1 MDHTPKVINRKTT
14 TNIGNNAQ
22 KTFINTTDEP
32 KRKKHHIKKK
42 TQKSTASSS
51 KSENESQ
58 NESHSPRKKTPN
70 VIKDVIADNFVLL
83 TLIGK
88 GAFGQIIL
96 SYDMRDNNE
105 VAIKKEIRQYNK
117 PSQLRT
123 EAKIYQSLLNI
134 TSQDISGMIALAQN
148 DVIGVPRFYGMGEM
162 PEYNYLIMEFLGP
175 NLIELL
181 SYCKTRKFTISTVCL
196 IALQILNRIENLH
209 KHHWIHR
216 DIKPENFLIGNT
228 TKSNVIYMIDFGLGK
243 RYKNPKNHQHIPYRE
258 GRPLTGTARY
268 VSINTHLGI
277 EQSRRDDLESIGY
290 VLVFFLKGSLPWQGI
305 KAQGDKYIRI
315 MEKKLQIPT
324 EILCHGLPDEI
335 MHYLNYCKSLR
346 FEDRPDYDYLKGLFI
361 KLLSKCNMNYG
372 LTKDMLKFDW
382 CYEDPQNS
390 IWQVFCK
397 KKGKDSNIKDE
408 SGKADCRSGIN
419 NLTDLIT
426 VTSVNSNGNNMTNKK
441 LHGRQLTNI
450 VEARTYNS
458 KSNENNPNYD
468 YDDEDDDDDSGV
480 SGNRNREQ
488 EVNDNKKENEN
499 VHESV
504 NDDNVTPNP
513 NTNDN
518 DSKQSEDTIKQDFI
532 GYIDQNQ
539 DNQELNAALKSERGK
554 SSEDIDE
561 YIHKMISK
569 MNQIDK
575 TINLEEDNN
584 INTMINAINKP
595 NNSNK
600 NILVVNNNN
609 NNNKDVV
616 NKNESSNNSNTIATN
631 NNNDCDLSETPKN
644 DNMPYIGNINDKKLT
659 KQLNNATV
667 SQNNIEINNNNNNNQ
682 NQNEEKQM
690 INQTKHS
697 HTIEESNPSL
707 NKDNSLKI
715 QNKKDKL
722 QKTCS
727 LIIRDNPNIKY
738 NDNTSDTSQNK
749 NKKVG
754 FQVDDKSP
762 KIKHHPQRKHS
773 FKHNTTNIK
782 SKTIH

>member
-1 MDHTPKVINRKTT
+1 MDHTPKVINRKSTA
-14 TNIGNNAQ
+14 NNGNNAQ

-32 KRKKHHIKKK
+32 KRNKKQHIRKK
-42 TQKSTASSS
+42 THKSTASSS

-58 NESHSPRKKTPN
+58 NESHSPQKKTPN

-181 SYCKTRKFTISTVCL
+181 SYCKTKKFTISTVCL

-372 LTKDMLKFDW
+372 LTRDMLKFDW

-397 KKGKDSNIKDE
+397 KKGKDSNIKEE

-419 NLTDLIT
+419 NLTDFIT
-426 VTSVNSNGNNMTNKK
+426 VTSANNNTSNNNINMSTKK

-450 VEARTYNS
+450 VEKRTYNS

-468 YDDEDDDDDSGV
+468 YDEDDDDSGV

-488 EVNDNKKENEN
+488 EDNEN
-499 VHESV
+499 
-504 NDDNVTPNP
+504 
-513 NTNDN
+513 
-518 DSKQSEDTIKQDFI
+518 Q
-532 GYIDQNQ
+532 
-539 DNQELNAALKSERGK
+539 
-554 SSEDIDE
+554 
-561 YIHKMISK
+561 
-569 MNQIDK
+569 
-575 TINLEEDNN
+575 
-584 INTMINAINKP
+584 
-595 NNSNK
+595 NNSGRHNLSNK
-600 NILVVNNNN
+600 
-609 NNNKDVV
+609 
-616 NKNESSNNSNTIATN
+616 S
-631 NNNDCDLSETPKN
+631 
-644 DNMPYIGNINDKKLT
+644 
-659 KQLNNATV
+659 
-667 SQNNIEINNNNNNNQ
+667 
-682 NQNEEKQM
+682 
-690 INQTKHS
+690 
-697 HTIEESNPSL
+697 
-707 NKDNSLKI
+707 
-715 QNKKDKL
+715 
-722 QKTCS
+722 
-727 LIIRDNPNIKY
+727 
-738 NDNTSDTSQNK
+738 
-749 NKKVG
+749 
-754 FQVDDKSP
+754 
-762 KIKHHPQRKHS
+762 
-773 FKHNTTNIK
+773 
-782 SKTIH
+782 